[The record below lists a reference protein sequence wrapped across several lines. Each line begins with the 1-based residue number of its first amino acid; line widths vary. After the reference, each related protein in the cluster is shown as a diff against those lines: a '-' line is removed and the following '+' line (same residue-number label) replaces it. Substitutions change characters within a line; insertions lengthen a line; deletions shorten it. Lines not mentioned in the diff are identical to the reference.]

1 MADAYSLRQQLSTL
15 IDQITQDIQIIE
27 SSKLL
32 EKRIFSKFLFFI
44 ARNLSSKHR
53 LEQSIKEATK
63 LVCSYIYKIHLEN
76 YILFKARDLERFDVA
91 YGREYKQRIEAV
103 RQRLVCLNN

>member
-1 MADAYSLRQQLSTL
+1 MADVSSLRQQLSPL

-32 EKRIFSKFLFFI
+32 RNNIVFQISFFFL

-53 LEQSIKEATK
+53 LEVSIDQATK
-63 LVCSYIYKIHLEN
+63 LVY
-76 YILFKARDLERFDVA
+76 
-91 YGREYKQRIEAV
+91 
-103 RQRLVCLNN
+103 